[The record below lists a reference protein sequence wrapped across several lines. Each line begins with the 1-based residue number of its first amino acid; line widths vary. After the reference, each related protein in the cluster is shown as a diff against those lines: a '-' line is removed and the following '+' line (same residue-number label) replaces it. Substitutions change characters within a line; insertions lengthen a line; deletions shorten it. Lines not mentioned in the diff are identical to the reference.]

1 MSAENDDKLSFAGS
15 VCGNPDCGNPGKLRC
30 SACATIIYCSSEC
43 QKKHW
48 NQHKASCKTLN
59 KTSLSQKMDNFPV
72 QLQTLKNEIQRA
84 FQTKDME
91 GIKTKSDEALQLMKQ
106 LPPAESLL
114 EIIQLYLTLSTAH
127 FHLNRF
133 NEAFSFAEQSIAHA
147 QLQVSQMPNQPQP
160 LELLSM
166 ALGCKVMACLGLP
179 ATHHDSGL
187 EAAKNSLA
195 IAEAIYPKND
205 FRLHKSLR
213 ALGLIQNKREEYSE
227 AEKALLKAYTILC
240 LTSGPTSPEAQYLTD
255 DLVQMCYQKEDLE
268 AAEKYARSNY
278 KKVMEGRG
286 SDGKR
291 LTIPDEFD
299 RDKERVITQITADS
313 CARLATCLVKR
324 GSFVEAEPIIECC
337 LSLRDDPQYPS
348 NPLGIAY
355 TLSQLCGVKEQLGKV
370 DETVEAML
378 VRALEIFGPT
388 RGQNSPEVM
397 NTLNQLRTVRQ
408 RRNGGATAQSPSSGS
423 RKVDDIDDDSYRV
436 KEEST
441 LRSLSNGNRSSTGGA
456 SPALSMGDLT
466 EDDRIKI
473 NSMPKNDGPRRMML
487 ANAFFEQRKYLAA
500 NILLTEAHSIFADEL
515 GEEADMTKMAR
526 QNMMVS
532 VLKRIEQ
539 QWLQIVSEEVLRRED
554 MRPPGGFGK

>member
-1 MSAENDDKLSFAGS
+1 MPA
-15 VCGNPDCGNPGKLRC
+15 
-30 SACATIIYCSSEC
+30 
-43 QKKHW
+43 
-48 NQHKASCKTLN
+48 
-59 KTSLSQKMDNFPV
+59 
-72 QLQTLKNEIQRA
+72 QLQNLKNEIQRS
-84 FQTKDME
+84 FQTKD
-91 GIKTKSDEALQLMKQ
+91 IDSIRLKSDEALQLMKQ
-106 LPPAESLL
+106 LPPAQALL
-114 EIIQLYLTLSTAH
+114 EIIQLYLTLSTAF

-133 NEAFSFAEQSIAHA
+133 PEAFENAELSIAYA
-147 QLQVSQMPNQPQP
+147 QQQVSQNPNQPQP
-160 LELLSM
+160 LELFSM
-166 ALGCKVMACLGLP
+166 ALGCKVMACLGLQGKEQLD
-179 ATHHDSGL
+179 AGL
-187 EAAKNSLA
+187 EAAKRSFA

-213 ALGLIQNKREEYSE
+213 SLGLIQVKREEYSE

-278 KKVMEGRG
+278 KKVMEGR
-286 SDGKR
+286 DNRNGKR
-291 LTIPDEFD
+291 LTIPEEFD
-299 RDKERVITQITADS
+299 KEKERIITQIVADS
-313 CARLATCLVKR
+313 GARLATCLVKR
-324 GSFVEAEPIIECC
+324 SNFVEAEPIIECC

-355 TLSQLCGVKEQLGKV
+355 TLAQLCGVKEQLGKV
-370 DETVEAML
+370 DEIVEAML

-388 RGQNSPEVM
+388 RGQNSTEVM

-408 RRNGGATAQSPSSGS
+408 RRNGGGAQSSSLGS
-423 RKVDDIDDDSYRV
+423 NKVGSTENDSEDDDANYRI
-436 KEEST
+436 KEESS
-441 LRSLSNGNRSSTGGA
+441 LRSLSNGSRSPANASGNA

-466 EDDRIKI
+466 EDDRRKI
-473 NSMPKNDGPRRMML
+473 NSMPKGDGPRRMML

-539 QWLQIVSEEVLRRED
+539 QWLQIVSEEILRRED
-554 MRPPGGFGK
+554 MRTPGGFGKLSIIDCLLAFERKPSFFCVL